1 MSLSLALLA
10 SSCSLCHAS
19 VLTMCRLLLVQRW
32 TVVTE
37 RDRRCSVTR
46 CPGTTPKADDR
57 PRTPS
62 WWPRSGCPR
71 TPRSQ
76 ISSTWLRTPATT
88 DCKPAVQ
95 DVDLGKPCRVWLLA
109 AYSSDCWPQTG
120 GTKSWFRRNPQS
132 QSSST
137 WLRTPATTDCKPVVQ
152 VLDSG
157 AYHKIQTSSTRLRTP
172 VTADRKPAV
181 QDLDLGK
188 TLQSRSSSTWLRT
201 PATTDCKPVV
211 QDLDLGAYCKSRT
224 SSTWLHTPATIDR
237 KPAVQDLDLGESHG
251 ETSSTW
257 LFSQW
262 SWSWLRYCAQ
272 EPYSIR
278 PFEPDFSDFRSTVLP
293 DDRNNAFMVLR
304 ITAWCT
310 TSDEYQLNTLFL
322 F

>member
-19 VLTMCRLLLVQRW
+19 VLTLCRLLLVQRW

-95 DVDLGKPCRVWLLA
+95 DVDLGKPAESDFWLL
-109 AYSSDCWPQTG
+109 
-120 GTKSWFRRNPQS
+120 
-132 QSSST
+132 
-137 WLRTPATTDCKPVVQ
+137 
-152 VLDSG
+152 
-157 AYHKIQTSSTRLRTP
+157 TP

-181 QDLDLGK
+181 QSLDLGG
-188 TLQSRSSSTWLRT
+188 THRVSLRQPGCVLQQLLTANRWY
-201 PATTDCKPVV
+201 KF
-211 QDLDLGAYCKSRT
+211 
-224 SSTWLHTPATIDR
+224 WI
-237 KPAVQDLDLGESHG
+237 
-251 ETSSTW
+251 
-257 LFSQW
+257 
-262 SWSWLRYCAQ
+262 Q
-272 EPYSIR
+272 EHITRFR
-278 PFEPDFSDFRSTVLP
+278 PHRPGCVL
-293 DDRNNAFMVLR
+293 
-304 ITAWCT
+304 
-310 TSDEYQLNTLFL
+310 Q
-322 F
+322 